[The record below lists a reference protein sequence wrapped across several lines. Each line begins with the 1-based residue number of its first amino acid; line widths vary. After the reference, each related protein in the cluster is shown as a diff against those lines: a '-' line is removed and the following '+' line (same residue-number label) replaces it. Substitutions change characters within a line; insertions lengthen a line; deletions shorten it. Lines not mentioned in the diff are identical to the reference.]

1 MQIIAKKLYLS
12 EDVVKALISK
22 AEIERQSMS
31 AMADKLLRRAL
42 AVKKAK
48 K

>member
-22 AEIERQSMS
+22 AEIERLSMS
-31 AMADKLLRRAL
+31 AMADKVLRRAL
-42 AVKKAK
+42 RVKRAEK
-48 K
+48 